1 MANAM
6 KDDEEM
12 ELQKEKEHYLILM
25 VLLTRGS
32 LRIILSMVRVKRYS
46 MINLAILEIFIKEK

>member
-12 ELQKEKEHYLILM
+12 EPQKEKEHYLILM